1 MKEKKT
7 IRQFSEAFKIEK
19 VKMLENKQ
27 VTVRQL
33 SKIYNVSG
41 TAIYNWIRRY
51 STKIEKLERVV
62 LEKESEGAKT
72 LELMNQLVNLERMV
86 GLKQIE
92 IEYLN
97 KLIELSSEELGV
109 DIKKKFASKHLLGL
123 GQKKND
129 KG

>member
-33 SKIYNVSG
+33 SKIYNVSV
-41 TAIYNWIRRY
+41 TAIYKWIRRY

-62 LEKESEGAKT
+62 LEKESEGTKT
-72 LELMNQLVNLERMV
+72 LELMKQLANLERMV

-109 DIKKKFASKHLLGL
+109 DIKKKFASKHSLGI

-129 KG
+129 RG